1 MYSSVRTQ
9 YLKPTFRWLHTI
21 WAVIGGAAT
30 ILLATSKGH
39 PPGLIFVP
47 VAVAIWAIG
56 HALLWLSRKLA
67 NRGQIAADNSAATS
81 KWPVALI
88 ILTCVCGVVF
98 IGGVVGIILQ
108 LLFGRGSLGV
118 LAIPLSIWLL
128 SSLCF
133 FGILLRHNWARL
145 VAGGGFMAIA
155 AVLLYEMAAS
165 HMRGYRNSEV
175 EWTAVVAIFIVLMLI
190 GLYVLRSASIKAFFA
205 RK

>member
-1 MYSSVRTQ
+1 
-9 YLKPTFRWLHTI
+9 
-21 WAVIGGAAT
+21 
-30 ILLATSKGH
+30 
-39 PPGLIFVP
+39 
-47 VAVAIWAIG
+47 
-56 HALLWLSRKLA
+56 
-67 NRGQIAADNSAATS
+67 
-81 KWPVALI
+81 
-88 ILTCVCGVVF
+88 
-98 IGGVVGIILQ
+98 
-108 LLFGRGSLGV
+108 FGRGSLGV